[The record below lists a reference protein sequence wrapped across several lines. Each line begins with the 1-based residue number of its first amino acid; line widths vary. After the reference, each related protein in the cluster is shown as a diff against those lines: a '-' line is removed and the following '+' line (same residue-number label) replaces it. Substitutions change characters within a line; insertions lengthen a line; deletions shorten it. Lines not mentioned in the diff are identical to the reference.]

1 MSKIN
6 ELRAQRAK
14 TWEQTKAF
22 LDSHRSD
29 KGVLS
34 AEDTATYE
42 KMEQEI
48 VDLGREIERQE
59 RLDAFERELNTPVNT
74 PITQK
79 PDTAKVDTKT
89 GRASDTYK
97 KAFWA
102 QARTKGGMMTAEI
115 RNALQEGV
123 DSEGGYLVP
132 DEFEQTL
139 VQSLEAENVVRSL
152 AHVITTASGSHKIPI
167 VATKGTAAW
176 VDEEGT
182 IPEGDDAFGQQLIG
196 AHKVATMIKVS
207 EELLNDSAF
216 DLEAY
221 FRTEFAR
228 RIGNKEEEAFLTG
241 DGSGKPTGIFNATG
255 GGQLGVTA
263 ASATAIT
270 ADELIDLFYSLNS
283 AYRKNAVWLLND
295 STMKNIR
302 KLKDSNGQ
310 YLWQPSLQAGEPDRV
325 LGYKVYTSAYF
336 PLPAPGKAA
345 VAFGDFSY
353 YNIGDRGSRSI
364 AELKELFAGN
374 GMVGFVAK
382 ERVDGKLVLPEAVK
396 LLKMASA

>member
-102 QARTKGGMMTAEI
+102 QARPRRPARPATSPPANSRRLRRGRPAGWS
-115 RNALQEGV
+115 R
-123 DSEGGYLVP
+123 
-132 DEFEQTL
+132 
-139 VQSLEAENVVRSL
+139 R
-152 AHVITTASGSHKIPI
+152 TTALS
-167 VATKGTAAW
+167 AA
-176 VDEEGT
+176 
-182 IPEGDDAFGQQLIG
+182 PALP
-196 AHKVATMIKVS
+196 
-207 EELLNDSAF
+207 
-216 DLEAY
+216 
-221 FRTEFAR
+221 RT
-228 RIGNKEEEAFLTG
+228 
-241 DGSGKPTGIFNATG
+241 GSG
-255 GGQLGVTA
+255 
-263 ASATAIT
+263 
-270 ADELIDLFYSLNS
+270 
-283 AYRKNAVWLLND
+283 
-295 STMKNIR
+295 
-302 KLKDSNGQ
+302 
-310 YLWQPSLQAGEPDRV
+310 
-325 LGYKVYTSAYF
+325 
-336 PLPAPGKAA
+336 PAPEMPAWCCC
-345 VAFGDFSY
+345 Y
-353 YNIGDRGSRSI
+353 
-364 AELKELFAGN
+364 
-374 GMVGFVAK
+374 
-382 ERVDGKLVLPEAVK
+382 
-396 LLKMASA
+396 